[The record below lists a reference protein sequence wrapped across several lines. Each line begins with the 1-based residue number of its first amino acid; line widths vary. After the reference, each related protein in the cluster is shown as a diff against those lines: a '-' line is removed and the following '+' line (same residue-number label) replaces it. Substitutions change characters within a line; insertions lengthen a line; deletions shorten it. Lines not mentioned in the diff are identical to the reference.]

1 MDSTPIVSSLSN
13 QVNPST
19 LKPMK
24 NFYLGEPLALG
35 ITQILIGIMGIV
47 FGIMMDIA
55 IPYAS
60 HSDYFRQKTPY
71 WTGILYIISGS
82 VSVKASKTPKMPWV
96 KGMLVMNVVSTV
108 AAAAGIVIASISF
121 IFYYLRPRGPIRNGI
136 QTVLFIFTIVE
147 FCITIST
154 AAFGCRTVCR
164 DTYAETIVVVYQNMT
179 PDNAVSQPAACKDP
193 ETA

>member
-35 ITQILIGIMGIV
+35 ITQILIGIIGIA

-55 IPYAS
+55 IPDAY
-60 HSDYFRQKTPY
+60 HSYYLLIKTPY

-96 KGMLVMNVVSTV
+96 KGMLGMNVVSTV
-108 AAAAGIVIASISF
+108 AAAVGIVIASLSF
-121 IFYYLRPRGPIRNGI
+121 DVYYGPEGPII
-136 QTVLFIFTIVE
+136 TAIESVVFIFTIVE
-147 FCITIST
+147 FGISIST
-154 AAFGCRTVCR
+154 AAFGCKTVCR